1 MQTPKS
7 TVLQVWSADIPYSAS
22 KEAALD
28 AISYILDMRYTNSLR
43 EEEGGT
49 YGASSSA
56 TISRIPKE
64 QAIIQVYFDCRP
76 SVCDR
81 LRELAVEG
89 IRDLA
94 ENGPTD
100 EEVTNA
106 VLNLRK
112 NIPENRVTNGY
123 WHGAIENYVI
133 YGEDKDALRE
143 AAINGLNRTVIQ
155 QTLQEILSKGNM
167 IEIVMKPANTAEN
180 E

>member
-112 NIPENRVTNGY
+112 NIPENRATNGY

-133 YGEDKDALRE
+133 YGEDRDALRE

-155 QTLQEILSKGNM
+155 QTLQEILSKDNM